1 MRSRLR
7 LISPLLPLAAI
18 ALLLVEIL
26 APSAVWEALT
36 VALGGAL
43 FASYLWARSLH
54 KGLRL
59 ERLMRFGWAQVG
71 DVLEEQF
78 VLTSRSFLP
87 APWVEVMDHSDL
99 PGYQASVGTC
109 TASFETASWRTR
121 GICSRRGIYT
131 LGDTTL
137 RTGDPFG
144 IFSVELHYPETATLM
159 VMPPVVP
166 LPDIDVAPGGWL
178 GDGRLHPNAAE
189 KVFSAST
196 VRPYQP
202 GDSLRLIHWR
212 TTARR
217 NEPYVHLLEGS
228 PSGAWWILL
237 DLHAAAQAGEG
248 EASTVE
254 AGIILAASL
263 ADRGLR
269 ARKDVGF
276 VASGTEPVWMPPR
289 GGEPRRVEI
298 LRALAGLSPGDIPL
312 SALLER
318 SGPALGRQ
326 ASLIVI
332 TPSTGSDWLKPLGHL
347 AWRGITPTV
356 ILLDPASFGAAEAAG
371 PLAALLADMGITRH
385 VITREILDHPQ
396 AHPRGRGQWE
406 WRILPTG
413 KAIPTR
419 LPGDMSWKRLA

>member
-99 PGYQASVGTC
+99 PAYQASVGTC

-131 LGDTTL
+131 LGDTTV

-144 IFSVELHYPETATLM
+144 IFSVEFHYPETATLM

-166 LPDIDVAPGGWL
+166 LPDIEVAPGGWL

-202 GDSLRLIHWR
+202 GDSLRCIYEGLGLAFVTWQ
-212 TTARR
+212 RR
-217 NEPYVHLLEGS
+217 S
-228 PSGAWWILL
+228 S
-237 DLHAAAQAGEG
+237 
-248 EASTVE
+248 
-254 AGIILAASL
+254 
-263 ADRGLR
+263 
-269 ARKDVGF
+269 
-276 VASGTEPVWMPPR
+276 
-289 GGEPRRVEI
+289 
-298 LRALAGLSPGDIPL
+298 
-312 SALLER
+312 
-318 SGPALGRQ
+318 
-326 ASLIVI
+326 
-332 TPSTGSDWLKPLGHL
+332 
-347 AWRGITPTV
+347 
-356 ILLDPASFGAAEAAG
+356 
-371 PLAALLADMGITRH
+371 
-385 VITREILDHPQ
+385 
-396 AHPRGRGQWE
+396 
-406 WRILPTG
+406 
-413 KAIPTR
+413 
-419 LPGDMSWKRLA
+419 